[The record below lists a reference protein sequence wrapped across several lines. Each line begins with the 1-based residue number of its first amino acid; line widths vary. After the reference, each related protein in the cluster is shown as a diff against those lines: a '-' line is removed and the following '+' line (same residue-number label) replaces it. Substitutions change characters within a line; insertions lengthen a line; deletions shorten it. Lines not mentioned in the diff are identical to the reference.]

1 MYKGEDGKYV
11 FEKGENEPS
20 SAGLSFGPIPSRVDP
35 SNVYSVSKKA
45 KAVENW
51 EDEDDILH
59 YEDDEED
66 I

>member
-1 MYKGEDGKYV
+1 MYLDKNGKYV

-20 SAGLSFGPIPSRVDP
+20 SAGLSFGPIPSRVA
-35 SNVYSVSKKA
+35 SSKKA

-51 EDEDDILH
+51 EDEDDILY